1 MKHSAALVLL
11 VVSALATLGAQAQ
24 KPSSS
29 TQSRASSPQQQ
40 FVTVEPLDGVV
51 NFAHVETTVAC
62 GGATRPEAVAE
73 LKKMGFVSIFNLRE
87 ASEPDA
93 NIEAEA
99 AAAKAA
105 SMRFFHIQFNGQ
117 SPDARVVDQFLDAIT
132 SPGAQ
137 PAFIHCQAGNRAAT
151 MWAAKRLV
159 VDRWNEER
167 TMREAGPLGLTSPR
181 LREFVLEYARTHK
194 R

>member
-1 MKHSAALVLL
+1 MKLHSILFVIAVLAAA
-11 VVSALATLGAQAQ
+11 SLGA
-24 KPSSS
+24 
-29 TQSRASSPQQQ
+29 QQQ
-40 FVTVEPLDGVV
+40 FVTIEPVDGIT

-62 GGATRPEAVAE
+62 GGAINPAAVAE
-73 LKKMGFVSIFNLRE
+73 IRKMGFVSIFNLQE
-87 ASEPDA
+87 DSEPGA
-93 NIEAEA
+93 KVEAEA

-105 SMRFFHIQFNGQ
+105 GMKFFHLPFNGQ
-117 SPDARVVDQFLDAIT
+117 TPDAAVVDKFLDAIT

-159 VDRWNEER
+159 VDHWDAER
-167 TMREAGPLGLTSPR
+167 TMTEAGPLGLTSPR
-181 LREFVLEYARTHK
+181 LRDFVIEYARTHK

>member
-1 MKHSAALVLL
+1 MRRLIAALVLSTA
-11 VVSALATLGAQAQ
+11 VVALRAQQ
-24 KPSSS
+24 
-29 TQSRASSPQQQ
+29 PQQPQQ
-40 FVTVEPLDGVV
+40 FVTVEQVDGIT
-51 NFAHVETTVAC
+51 NFAHLETTVAC
-62 GGATRPEAVAE
+62 SGAISATAVPDI
-73 LKKMGFVSIFNLRE
+73 KKMGFVSIFNLRE
-87 ASEPDA
+87 ASEPGA

-105 SMRFFHIQFNGQ
+105 GLKFFHIPLNGQ
-117 SPDARVVDQFLDAIT
+117 MPDAKAVDQFLDAIA

-159 VDRWNEER
+159 IDHWTPEQ
-167 TMREAGPLGLTSPR
+167 TMMEAGPLGLTSPR
-181 LREFVLEYARTHK
+181 LQAFVVEYAKTHP

>member
-1 MKHSAALVLL
+1 MKFHTILFVMPLLAA
-11 VVSALATLGAQAQ
+11 ATLAAG
-24 KPSSS
+24 
-29 TQSRASSPQQQ
+29 QQ
-40 FVTVEPLDGVV
+40 FVTIEQVDGIT

-62 GGATRPEAVAE
+62 GGAINPAAVAGIR
-73 LKKMGFVSIFNLRE
+73 KMGFVSIFNLQE
-87 ASEPDA
+87 DSEPGA
-93 NIEAEA
+93 KIEAEA

-105 SMRFFHIQFNGQ
+105 GMKFFHLPFNGQ
-117 SPDARVVDQFLDAIT
+117 TPDAAVVDRFLDAIT

-159 VDRWNEER
+159 IDHWDAER
-167 TMREAGPLGLTSPR
+167 TMTEAGPLGLTSPR
-181 LREFVLEYARTHK
+181 LRDFVIEYARTHK